1 MEITALFIVSLMA
14 NIILVAKLYIEKHD
28 KERVYRMYR
37 DASQGF
43 IRFDPWEADDDNA

>member
-14 NIILVAKLYIEKHD
+14 NIILAARLYMEKHD

-37 DASQGF
+37 DASHGF
-43 IRFDPWEADDDNA
+43 IHFNEWEADDDNA